1 MLETL
6 IAIGA
11 ACIVFMLFLLV
22 FFFKDQRERE
32 TGRRSGCQAHAQE
45 GGGCRCKGQSPS
57 DRKPDHKSGCKSE
70 PLILDHR

>member
-22 FFFKDQRERE
+22 FFFKDQRERS

-45 GGGCRCKGQSPS
+45 GGGCRCKGHHPS
-57 DRKPDHKSGCKSE
+57 DHKPGCQSK
-70 PLILDHR
+70 PLILDHK